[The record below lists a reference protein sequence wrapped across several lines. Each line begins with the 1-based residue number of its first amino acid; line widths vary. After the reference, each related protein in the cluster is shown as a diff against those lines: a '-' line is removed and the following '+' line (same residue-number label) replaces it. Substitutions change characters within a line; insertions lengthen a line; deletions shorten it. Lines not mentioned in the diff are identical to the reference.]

1 MQIQSLSTASLQP
14 LVQPSATR
22 SDSLVLARK
31 TPPQNTSG
39 VLGDTTS
46 LSDLK
51 QDKSRPVIH
60 AGLIGLG
67 TGAALGAG
75 MGYLLPTVKVG
86 SGIAISAAFG
96 AGAGAAAGAGAGYVV
111 NRWLDGK
118 VSSTAAGAGVGLVAG
133 AASGAL
139 MGVAMGGHKLMN
151 AGFMAIP
158 GAIAG
163 AVSGFAAARMKAE

>member
-1 MQIQSLSTASLQP
+1 MQIQSLSTAALQP
-14 LVQPSATR
+14 LATR
-22 SDSLVLARK
+22 HNSVIQQARK
-31 TPPQNTSG
+31 APAQHTPG

-51 QDKSRPVIH
+51 QDKSHPVLYP
-60 AGLIGLG
+60 GLIGLG
-67 TGAALGAG
+67 AGAAVGAG
-75 MGYLLPTVKVG
+75 MGYLLPTVKVS

-111 NRWLDGK
+111 NKWLDGK
-118 VSSTAAGAGVGLVAG
+118 ISSTAAGAGVGLVAG

-139 MGVAMGGHKLMN
+139 MGVALGGHKLMN

-163 AVSGFAAARMKAE
+163 AVSGFAAAQLKDK